1 MKVCLVVEF
10 EGEIDAEK
18 ATWLERRLD
27 WEVGKLAEEE
37 KVDYE
42 VRRVPYLLIPSP
54 RGEENG
60 S

>member
-1 MKVCLVVEF
+1 MRVCIVVEF

-42 VRRVPYLLIPSP
+42 VRRIPCLLVPSP
-54 RGEENG
+54 RR
-60 S
+60 